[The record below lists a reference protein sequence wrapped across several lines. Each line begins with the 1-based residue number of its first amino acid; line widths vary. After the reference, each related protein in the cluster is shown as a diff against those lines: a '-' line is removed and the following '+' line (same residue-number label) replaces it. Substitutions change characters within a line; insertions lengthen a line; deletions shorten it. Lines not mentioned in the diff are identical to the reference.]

1 MEHATSQKTTYLNKN
16 YTMEDNE
23 GLALAIVLS
32 IESFLIYG
40 DVNIEEGLDKNARL
54 GIN

>member
-1 MEHATSQKTTYLNKN
+1 
-16 YTMEDNE
+16 MEDDE

-32 IESFLIYG
+32 IESFVIYG